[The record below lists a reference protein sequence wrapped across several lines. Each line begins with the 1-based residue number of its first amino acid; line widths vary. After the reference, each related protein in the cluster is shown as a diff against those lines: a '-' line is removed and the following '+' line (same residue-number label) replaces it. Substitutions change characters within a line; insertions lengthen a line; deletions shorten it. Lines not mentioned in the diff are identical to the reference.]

1 MEHSQ
6 YLGPGGRGASL
17 SFLSD
22 ERILNS
28 NFSDRGRLKLISLF
42 IRPVLYLIGYAAAAG
57 DAMMMMVVMVMM
69 TVITVMTM
77 VMIQSGGH
85 NSGASSCSWFLAR
98 FLCSRCSSGVFC
110 TLSETSQLHNV
121 DTLCDR

>member
-1 MEHSQ
+1 MTMMTMM
-6 YLGPGGRGASL
+6 
-17 SFLSD
+17 
-22 ERILNS
+22 
-28 NFSDRGRLKLISLF
+28 
-42 IRPVLYLIGYAAAAG
+42 V
-57 DAMMMMVVMVMM
+57 MMMMMMTMTMMVRMTMMGVMVMM
-69 TVITVMTM
+69 TVMTM
-77 VMIQSGGH
+77 VMIQSVGR